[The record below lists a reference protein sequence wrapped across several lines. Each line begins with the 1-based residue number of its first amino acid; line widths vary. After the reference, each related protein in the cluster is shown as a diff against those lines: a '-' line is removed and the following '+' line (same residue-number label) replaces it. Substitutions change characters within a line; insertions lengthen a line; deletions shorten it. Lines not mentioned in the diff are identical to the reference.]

1 MASVPR
7 TALKRLGQQDE
18 VVVEGAALEE
28 WDVTM
33 FVSKEMIKYEFDVRD
48 SASRLIKLVR
58 VSMIRRLA
66 YQTMVPL

>member
-18 VVVEGAALEE
+18 VVVEGVALEE

-33 FVSKEMIKYEFDVRD
+33 FVSKEMIKYEFD
-48 SASRLIKLVR
+48 A
-58 VSMIRRLA
+58 
-66 YQTMVPL
+66 